1 MRIFFDTNVLL
12 DVLIPGRPS
21 KIASDTVM
29 QIIRRSRYELFVTTQ
44 SIIDMYYTAHRSH
57 VDKVDI
63 DKYIEWLLNY
73 ANVRPIESYCL
84 RSALESG
91 HNDFEDSA
99 QLACAED
106 EECDVFLT
114 SDEGIH
120 RRDITSMLVMT
131 PDQFI
136 DRLR

>member
-1 MRIFFDTNVLL
+1 MRIFLDTNVLL
-12 DVLIPGRPS
+12 DFVQDGRPNNNAA
-21 KIASDTVM
+21 KYLF
-29 QIIRRSRYELFVTTQ
+29 QILRSSGQEPFITTQ
-44 SIIDMYYTAHRSH
+44 SILDMYFIASKTDRVKALRF
-57 VDKVDI
+57 I
-63 DKYIEWLLNY
+63 DYLLSIF
-73 ANVRPIESYCL
+73 NVRPIESYCL

-91 HNDFEDSA
+91 NHDFEDSA

-114 SDEGIH
+114 SDEGIL

-131 PDQFI
+131 PGQFL